1 MRQWNDVGADYAR
14 TVTELLGSEI
24 NVELLRR
31 RWELLNII
39 DAVHPLA

>member
-1 MRQWNDVGADYAR
+1 MSALITREPSMSYWAAQ
-14 TVTELLGSEI
+14 I